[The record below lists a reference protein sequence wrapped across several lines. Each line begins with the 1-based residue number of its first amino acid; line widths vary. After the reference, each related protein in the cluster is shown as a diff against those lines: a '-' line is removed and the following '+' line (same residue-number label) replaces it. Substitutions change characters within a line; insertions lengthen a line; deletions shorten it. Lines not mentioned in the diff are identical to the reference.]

1 MEGNYELDKIAIV
14 SNVLCSYLGVD
25 SKELNKTLKKKENKY
40 LYLLLLKNYKC
51 LDKDKLKDI
60 LEIITEK
67 SIKNNINK
75 AEEKF
80 LVNKN
85 FRETYV
91 EIEKDLNKII

>member
-1 MEGNYELDKIAIV
+1 MEGNYELDKITIV
-14 SNVLCSYLGVD
+14 SNVLCAHLGVD
-25 SKELNKTLKKKENKY
+25 SKDLNKTLKKKENKY

-51 LDKDKLKDI
+51 LDKDKLRDI

-91 EIEKDLNKII
+91 EIEKGLNKII

>member
-67 SIKNNINK
+67 SIKNNIQK
-75 AEEKF
+75 RK
-80 LVNKN
+80 
-85 FRETYV
+85 
-91 EIEKDLNKII
+91 

>member
-1 MEGNYELDKIAIV
+1 MENNYELDKITIV
-14 SNVLCSYLGVD
+14 SNVMCAHLGVD

-51 LDKDKLKDI
+51 LNKERLKDI
-60 LEIITEK
+60 LDIINEK
-67 SIKNNINK
+67 SISININK

-91 EIEKDLNKII
+91 EIEKGLNKII

>member
-1 MEGNYELDKIAIV
+1 MENNYELDKIKIV
-14 SNVLCSYLGVD
+14 SNVLCAYLGID
-25 SKELNKTLKKKENKY
+25 SKDLNKTLKKKENKY

-51 LDKDKLKDI
+51 LNTDNLKEI

-67 SIKNNINK
+67 SIKNNINR

-80 LVNKN
+80 LINKS

-91 EIEKDLNKII
+91 EIEKGLNKII

>member
-1 MEGNYELDKIAIV
+1 MENNYELDKIAIV
-14 SNVLCSYLGVD
+14 SNVLCAYLGVD

-80 LVNKN
+80 LVNKS

-91 EIEKDLNKII
+91 EIEKGLNKII

>member
-1 MEGNYELDKIAIV
+1 MGSNYELDKIIIV
-14 SNVLCSYLGVD
+14 SNVLCAYLGVD
-25 SKELNKTLKKKENKY
+25 SKDLNKTLKKKENKY

-80 LVNKN
+80 LINKN

-91 EIEKDLNKII
+91 EIERGLNKII